1 MVVAHNLIAMNTQRQ
16 FNIVNKKKA
25 KSTEKLS
32 SGYRINRSADDAAGL
47 SISERMRKQING
59 LDKGI
64 NNTQDGVSMCQV
76 GDGALAEVSAMLQR
90 VTQLSVQA
98 ANGTLEP
105 SERQDIQREISQILN
120 EIDRIG
126 STTDFNTIKLFDGND
141 TVITNADGSPFIEGN
156 IPFGDFSLAD
166 VSLGVT
172 PFDGND
178 NNTPRLNAIVNNP
191 NSAAHMKNYNLIFG
205 NGSTS
210 YASIRATNS
219 QGESVISLSSF
230 HSTGINQLSDTSWEN
245 TLTYTDANGFDIQ
258 LIQKISTR
266 DTSATQKDYT
276 IEYEFQNMSSE
287 NVTLD
292 VMFHADTAYNNNDRC
307 EGYFIGQNRI
317 DQTTVYA
324 KDTST
329 TVPMAQNN
337 SNANVIY
344 NNMPS
349 NFSIVDVDSALPF
362 SEKIT
367 LNGAGMP
374 DVVSVGIYSS
384 IYDWNYY
391 TESELATN
399 LGQDTHSRDLGF
411 SLIWEDKALAAGGS
425 FKASFDY
432 GIVATNSDT
441 NLPPVNMSS
450 DPVVTHEEVKKIWI
464 QSSSKTDD
472 GMYLD
477 FGEMN
482 SRALGIDSI
491 DVTTERGAKHSL
503 EMVDAGLQYVSG
515 IRARIGAQQN
525 RLEHTINNNSNTME
539 NLTAAESAIRDT
551 DMADEMVKYS
561 MQSLISQTGQSMLAQ
576 ANQSNQGVLSLLQ

>member
-1 MVVAHNLIAMNTQRQ
+1 MVVAHNLIAMNSQRQ
-16 FNIVNKKKA
+16 LNIVNNKKV

-32 SGYRINRSADDAAGL
+32 SGYRINRASDDAAGL
-47 SISERMRKQING
+47 SISEKMRRQIHG

-141 TVITNADGSPFIEGN
+141 TILTNADGSPFIEGN

-172 PFDGND
+172 PFDGNA
-178 NNTPRLNAIVNNP
+178 NNTPRLNAIVDNP
-191 NSAAHMKNYNLIFG
+191 NSAAYMKNYNLIFG

-219 QGESVISLSSF
+219 QGESVIDLSSF
-230 HSTGINQLSDTSWEN
+230 RSTGVNQLSDTSWEN
-245 TLTYTDANGFDIQ
+245 TLTYSDANGFDIQ

-276 IEYEFQNMSSE
+276 IEYEFQNMSSD

-329 TVPMAQNN
+329 TVPTAQNGTN
-337 SNANVIY
+337 TNVIY

-349 NFSIVDVDSALPF
+349 DFSIVDVDSALPF

-367 LNGAGMP
+367 LNGAETP
-374 DVVSVGIYSS
+374 DVLSVGIYSS

-391 TESELATN
+391 TQSELATN

-450 DPVVTHEEVKKIWI
+450 NPVVTHEEVKQIWI
-464 QSSSKTDD
+464 QCSSKTDD

-482 SRALGIDSI
+482 SRALGIDRI

-551 DMADEMVKYS
+551 DMADETVKYS

>member
-219 QGESVISLSSF
+219 QGESEISLSSF

-245 TLTYTDANGFDIQ
+245 TLTYSDANGFDIQ

-276 IEYEFQNMSSE
+276 IEYEFQNMSSD

-329 TVPMAQNN
+329 TVPIAQNN

-344 NNMPS
+344 NNMPG

-367 LNGAGMP
+367 LNGAEMP

-491 DVTTERGAKHSL
+491 DVTTQLGAKRGL
-503 EMVDAGLQYVSG
+503 EMVDKGLQYVSD

-525 RLEHTINNNSNTME
+525 RLQHTIDNNGNAME

-561 MQSLISQTGQSMLAQ
+561 MQSLLSQTGQSMLAQ

>member
-1 MVVAHNLIAMNTQRQ
+1 MVVAHNLIAMNSQRQ
-16 FNIVNKKKA
+16 LNIVNNKKV
-25 KSTEKLS
+25 KSTGKLS
-32 SGYRINRSADDAAGL
+32 SGYRINRASDDAAGL

-172 PFDGND
+172 PFDGNA
-178 NNTPRLNAIVNNP
+178 NNTPRLNAIVDNP

-276 IEYEFQNMSSE
+276 IEYEFQNMSSD

-317 DQTTVYA
+317 NQTTVYA

-329 TVPMAQNN
+329 TVPAQQN
-337 SNANVIY
+337 NVIY
-344 NNMPS
+344 NNMPG

-367 LNGAGMP
+367 LNGAEMP

-384 IYDWNYY
+384 IDDWDYY
-391 TESELATN
+391 SQSGLTTN
-399 LGQDTHSRDLGF
+399 LGQDTHSQDLGF
-411 SLIWEDKALAAGGS
+411 SLIWEDKALSAGGS

-441 NLPPVNMSS
+441 NLPTVNMSS
-450 DPVVTHEEVKKIWI
+450 DPVMTHEEVKRIWI
-464 QSSSKTDD
+464 QCSSKTDD

-482 SRALGIDSI
+482 SRALGIDGI
-491 DVTTERGAKHSL
+491 DVTTEHGAKRGL
-503 EMVDAGLQYVSG
+503 EMVDKGLQYVSN

-525 RLEHTINNNSNTME
+525 RLQNTIDNNGNAME

-551 DMADEMVKYS
+551 NMADEMVKYS
-561 MQSLISQTGQSMLAQ
+561 MQSLLSQAGQSMLAQ

>member
-1 MVVAHNLIAMNTQRQ
+1 MVVAHNLIAMNSQRQ
-16 FNIVNKKKA
+16 FNIVNKKKV

-32 SGYRINRSADDAAGL
+32 SGYRINRASDDAAGL
-47 SISERMRKQING
+47 SISEKMRKQING
-59 LDKGI
+59 LNKGV
-64 NNTQDGVSMCQV
+64 NNSQDGVSMCQV

-141 TVITNADGSPFIEGN
+141 TILTNADGSPFIEGN

-172 PFDGND
+172 PFDGNA
-178 NNTPRLNAIVNNP
+178 NNTPRLNAIVDNP
-191 NSAAHMKNYNLIFG
+191 DSAAYMKNYNLIFG

-219 QGESVISLSSF
+219 QGESVIDLSSF
-230 HSTGINQLSDTSWEN
+230 RSIGVNQLSDTSWEN
-245 TLTYTDANGFDIQ
+245 TLTYSDANGFDIQ

-276 IEYEFQNMSSE
+276 IEYEFQNMSSD
-287 NVTLD
+287 NITLD

-324 KDTST
+324 KNTST
-329 TVPMAQNN
+329 TVPSAQNN
-337 SNANVIY
+337 TNTNVIY

-349 NFSIVDVDSALPF
+349 DFSIVDVDSALPF

-367 LNGAGMP
+367 LNGVETP

-391 TESELATN
+391 TQSELATN

-411 SLIWEDKALAAGGS
+411 SLIWEDKALATGGS

-450 DPVVTHEEVKKIWI
+450 NPVVTHEEVKQIWI
-464 QSSSKTDD
+464 QCSSKTDD

-482 SRALGIDSI
+482 SRALGIDRI

>member
-1 MVVAHNLIAMNTQRQ
+1 MVVAHNLIAMNSQRQ
-16 FNIVNKKKA
+16 FNIVNKKKVQ
-25 KSTEKLS
+25 STEKLS
-32 SGYRINRSADDAAGL
+32 SGYRINRASDDAAGL
-47 SISERMRKQING
+47 SISEKMRRQIHG

-141 TVITNADGSPFIEGN
+141 TILTNADGSPFIEGN

-172 PFDGND
+172 PFDGNA
-178 NNTPRLNAIVNNP
+178 NNTPRLNAIVDNP
-191 NSAAHMKNYNLIFG
+191 NSAAYMKNYNLIFG

-219 QGESVISLSSF
+219 QGESVIDLSSF
-230 HSTGINQLSDTSWEN
+230 RSTGVNQLSDTSWEN
-245 TLTYTDANGFDIQ
+245 TLTYSDANGFDIQ

-276 IEYEFQNMSSE
+276 IEYEFQNMSSD

-324 KDTST
+324 KNTST
-329 TVPMAQNN
+329 TVPTAQNGTN
-337 SNANVIY
+337 TNVIY

-349 NFSIVDVDSALPF
+349 DFSIVDVDSALPF

-367 LNGAGMP
+367 LNGAETP
-374 DVVSVGIYSS
+374 DVLSVGIYSS

-391 TESELATN
+391 TQSELATN

-450 DPVVTHEEVKKIWI
+450 NPVVTHEEVKQIWI
-464 QSSSKTDD
+464 QCSSKTDD

-482 SRALGIDSI
+482 SRALGIDRI

-525 RLEHTINNNSNTME
+525 RLEHTIKII
-539 NLTAAESAIRDT
+539 AIPWKT
-551 DMADEMVKYS
+551 
-561 MQSLISQTGQSMLAQ
+561 
-576 ANQSNQGVLSLLQ
+576 

>member
-1 MVVAHNLIAMNTQRQ
+1 MVVAHNLIAMNSQRQ
-16 FNIVNKKKA
+16 LNIVNNKKV

-32 SGYRINRSADDAAGL
+32 SGYRINRASDDAAGL
-47 SISERMRKQING
+47 SISEKMRRQIHG

-98 ANGTLEP
+98 ANGTLET

-141 TVITNADGSPFIEGN
+141 TILTNADGSPFIEGN

-172 PFDGND
+172 PFDGNA
-178 NNTPRLNAIVNNP
+178 NNTPRLNAIVDNP
-191 NSAAHMKNYNLIFG
+191 DSAAYMKNYNLIFG

-219 QGESVISLSSF
+219 QGESVIDLSSF
-230 HSTGINQLSDTSWEN
+230 RSTGVNQLSDTSWEN
-245 TLTYTDANGFDIQ
+245 TLTYSDANGFDIQ

-276 IEYEFQNMSSE
+276 IEYEFQNMSSD

-329 TVPMAQNN
+329 TVPTAQNGTN
-337 SNANVIY
+337 TNVIY

-349 NFSIVDVDSALPF
+349 DFSIVDVDSALPF

-367 LNGAGMP
+367 LNGAETP
-374 DVVSVGIYSS
+374 DVLSVGIYSS

-391 TESELATN
+391 TQSELATN

-411 SLIWEDKALAAGGS
+411 SLIWEDKTLSAGGS

-450 DPVVTHEEVKKIWI
+450 NPVVTHEEVKQIWI
-464 QSSSKTDD
+464 QCSSKTDD

-482 SRALGIDSI
+482 SRALGIDRI
-491 DVTTERGAKHSL
+491 DVTTESGAKRSL

>member
-230 HSTGINQLSDTSWEN
+230 HSAGINQLSDTSWEN
-245 TLTYTDANGFDIQ
+245 TLTYSDANGFDIQ

-276 IEYEFQNMSSE
+276 IEYEFQNMSSD

-344 NNMPS
+344 NNMPG

-367 LNGAGMP
+367 LNGAEMP

-384 IYDWNYY
+384 INEWDYY
-391 TESELATN
+391 SQSGLAAN

-450 DPVVTHEEVKKIWI
+450 NPVVTHEEVKKIWI
-464 QSSSKTDD
+464 QSSSKSDD
-472 GMYLD
+472 GMYIH

-491 DVTTERGAKHSL
+491 DVTTQLGAKRGL
-503 EMVDAGLQYVSG
+503 EMVDKGLQYVSD

-525 RLEHTINNNSNTME
+525 RLQHTIDNNGNAME

-561 MQSLISQTGQSMLAQ
+561 MQSLLSQTGQSMLAQ

>member
-1 MVVAHNLIAMNTQRQ
+1 MIVANNLIAMNTQRQ

-178 NNTPRLNAIVNNP
+178 NNTPRLNAIVDNP

-276 IEYEFQNMSSE
+276 IEYEFQNMSSD

-329 TVPMAQNN
+329 TVPIAQNN

-344 NNMPS
+344 NNMPG

-367 LNGAGMP
+367 LNGAEMP

-384 IYDWNYY
+384 IYEWDYY
-391 TESELATN
+391 SQSGLTTN
-399 LGQDTHSRDLGF
+399 LGQDTHSQDLGF
-411 SLIWEDKALAAGGS
+411 SLIWEDKALSAGGS

-450 DPVVTHEEVKKIWI
+450 NPVVTHEEVKKIWI
-464 QSSSKTDD
+464 QSSSKSDD
-472 GMYLD
+472 GMYIH

-491 DVTTERGAKHSL
+491 DVTTQLGAKRGL
-503 EMVDAGLQYVSG
+503 EMVDKGLQYVSN

-525 RLEHTINNNSNTME
+525 RLQHTIDNNGNAME

-561 MQSLISQTGQSMLAQ
+561 MQSLLSQTGQSMLAQ

>member
-1 MVVAHNLIAMNTQRQ
+1 MVVAHNLIAMNSQRQ
-16 FNIVNKKKA
+16 LNIVNNKKV
-25 KSTEKLS
+25 KSTGKLS
-32 SGYRINRSADDAAGL
+32 SGYRINRASDDAAGL

-172 PFDGND
+172 PFDGNA
-178 NNTPRLNAIVNNP
+178 NNTPRLNAIVDNP

-276 IEYEFQNMSSE
+276 IEYEFQNMSSD

-317 DQTTVYA
+317 NQTTVYA

-329 TVPMAQNN
+329 TVPAQQN
-337 SNANVIY
+337 NVIY
-344 NNMPS
+344 NNMPG

-367 LNGAGMP
+367 LNGAEMP

-384 IYDWNYY
+384 IDDWDYY
-391 TESELATN
+391 SQSGLTTN
-399 LGQDTHSRDLGF
+399 LGQDTHSQDLGF
-411 SLIWEDKALAAGGS
+411 SLIWEDKALSAGGS

-441 NLPPVNMSS
+441 NLPTVNMSS
-450 DPVVTHEEVKKIWI
+450 DPVMTHEEVKRIWI
-464 QSSSKTDD
+464 QCSSKTDD

-482 SRALGIDSI
+482 SRALGIDGI
-491 DVTTERGAKHSL
+491 DVTTEHGAKRGL
-503 EMVDAGLQYVSG
+503 EMVDKGLQYVSN

-525 RLEHTINNNSNTME
+525 RLQNTIDNNGNAME

-561 MQSLISQTGQSMLAQ
+561 MQSLLSQAGQSMLAQ

>member
-1 MVVAHNLIAMNTQRQ
+1 MIVANNLIAMNTQRQ

-156 IPFGDFSLAD
+156 IPFRDFSLAD

-172 PFDGND
+172 PFDGNA

-276 IEYEFQNMSSE
+276 IEYEFQNMSSD

-344 NNMPS
+344 NNMPG

-367 LNGAGMP
+367 LNGAEMP
-374 DVVSVGIYSS
+374 DCSGKV
-384 IYDWNYY
+384 
-391 TESELATN
+391 N
-399 LGQDTHSRDLGF
+399 L
-411 SLIWEDKALAAGGS
+411 
-425 FKASFDY
+425 
-432 GIVATNSDT
+432 
-441 NLPPVNMSS
+441 
-450 DPVVTHEEVKKIWI
+450 
-464 QSSSKTDD
+464 
-472 GMYLD
+472 
-477 FGEMN
+477 
-482 SRALGIDSI
+482 
-491 DVTTERGAKHSL
+491 
-503 EMVDAGLQYVSG
+503 
-515 IRARIGAQQN
+515 
-525 RLEHTINNNSNTME
+525 
-539 NLTAAESAIRDT
+539 
-551 DMADEMVKYS
+551 
-561 MQSLISQTGQSMLAQ
+561 
-576 ANQSNQGVLSLLQ
+576 

>member
-172 PFDGND
+172 PFDGNA
-178 NNTPRLNAIVNNP
+178 NNTPRLNAIVDNP

-230 HSTGINQLSDTSWEN
+230 QSTGINQLSDTSWEN

-276 IEYEFQNMSSE
+276 IEYEFQNMSSD

-292 VMFHADTAYNNNDRC
+292 VMFHADTAYNNNEPLYHD
-307 EGYFIGQNRI
+307 NP
-317 DQTTVYA
+317 
-324 KDTST
+324 K
-329 TVPMAQNN
+329 
-337 SNANVIY
+337 
-344 NNMPS
+344 
-349 NFSIVDVDSALPF
+349 
-362 SEKIT
+362 
-367 LNGAGMP
+367 
-374 DVVSVGIYSS
+374 
-384 IYDWNYY
+384 
-391 TESELATN
+391 
-399 LGQDTHSRDLGF
+399 
-411 SLIWEDKALAAGGS
+411 
-425 FKASFDY
+425 
-432 GIVATNSDT
+432 
-441 NLPPVNMSS
+441 
-450 DPVVTHEEVKKIWI
+450 
-464 QSSSKTDD
+464 
-472 GMYLD
+472 
-477 FGEMN
+477 
-482 SRALGIDSI
+482 
-491 DVTTERGAKHSL
+491 
-503 EMVDAGLQYVSG
+503 
-515 IRARIGAQQN
+515 
-525 RLEHTINNNSNTME
+525 
-539 NLTAAESAIRDT
+539 
-551 DMADEMVKYS
+551 
-561 MQSLISQTGQSMLAQ
+561 
-576 ANQSNQGVLSLLQ
+576 

>member
-1 MVVAHNLIAMNTQRQ
+1 MIVANNLIAMNTQRQ

-156 IPFGDFSLAD
+156 IPFRDFSLAD

-172 PFDGND
+172 PFDGNA

-276 IEYEFQNMSSE
+276 IEYEFQNMSSD

-344 NNMPS
+344 NNMPG

-367 LNGAGMP
+367 LNGAEMP

-391 TESELATN
+391 TDSELATN
-399 LGQDTHSRDLGF
+399 LGSNTHSRDLGF
-411 SLIWEDKALAAGGS
+411 SLIWEDKALSAGGS

-472 GMYLD
+472 GMYIH

-491 DVTTERGAKHSL
+491 DVTTQLGAKRGL
-503 EMVDAGLQYVSG
+503 EMVDKGLQYVSD

-525 RLEHTINNNSNTME
+525 RLQHTINNNGNSME

-551 DMADEMVKYS
+551 DMANEMVKYS
-561 MQSLISQTGQSMLAQ
+561 MQSLLSQTGQSMLAQ

>member
-1 MVVAHNLIAMNTQRQ
+1 MIVANNLIAMNTQRQ

-32 SGYRINRSADDAAGL
+32 SGYRINRASDDAAGL

-141 TVITNADGSPFIEGN
+141 TILTNADGSPFIEGN

-172 PFDGND
+172 PFDGNA
-178 NNTPRLNAIVNNP
+178 NNTPRLNAIVDNP
-191 NSAAHMKNYNLIFG
+191 DSAAYMKNYNLIFG

-219 QGESVISLSSF
+219 QGESVIDLSSF
-230 HSTGINQLSDTSWEN
+230 RSTGVNQLSDTSWEN
-245 TLTYTDANGFDIQ
+245 TLTYSDANGFDIQ

-276 IEYEFQNMSSE
+276 IEYEFQNMSSD
-287 NVTLD
+287 NITLD
-292 VMFHADTAYNNNDRC
+292 VMFHADTAYNNNDTC

-329 TVPMAQNN
+329 TVPKAQND

-349 NFSIVDVDSALPF
+349 DFSIVDVDSALPF

-367 LNGAGMP
+367 LNGVETP

-491 DVTTERGAKHSL
+491 DVTTQLGAKRGL
-503 EMVDAGLQYVSG
+503 EMVDKGLQYVSD

-525 RLEHTINNNSNTME
+525 RLQHTIDNNGNAME
-539 NLTAAESAIRDT
+539 NLTAAESTIRDT

-561 MQSLISQTGQSMLAQ
+561 IQSILSQTGQSMLAQ

>member
-1 MVVAHNLIAMNTQRQ
+1 MVVAHNLIAMNSQRQ
-16 FNIVNKKKA
+16 LNIVNNKKV
-25 KSTEKLS
+25 KSTGKLS
-32 SGYRINRSADDAAGL
+32 SGYRINRASDDAAGL

-90 VTQLSVQA
+90 VTELSVQA
-98 ANGTLEP
+98 ANGTLET

-172 PFDGND
+172 PFDGNA

-230 HSTGINQLSDTSWEN
+230 QSTGINQLSDTSWEN

-276 IEYEFQNMSSE
+276 IEYEFQNMSSD

-329 TVPMAQNN
+329 TVPEAQNN
-337 SNANVIY
+337 LNANVIY

-367 LNGAGMP
+367 LNSAEMP

-384 IYDWNYY
+384 IDEWNYY
-391 TESELATN
+391 SQSGLTTN

-411 SLIWEDKALAAGGS
+411 SLIWEDKALSAGGN

-450 DPVVTHEEVKKIWI
+450 NPVVTHEEVKKIWI
-464 QSSSKTDD
+464 QSSSKSDD
-472 GMYLD
+472 GMYIH

-491 DVTTERGAKHSL
+491 DVTTQLGAKRGL
-503 EMVDAGLQYVSG
+503 EMVDKGLQYVSD

-525 RLEHTINNNSNTME
+525 RLQHTIDNNGNAME

-561 MQSLISQTGQSMLAQ
+561 MQSLLSQTGQSMLAQ